1 MTTKRA
7 LILMRFGIFLLLYVA
22 LWTYTLF
29 QGDFAS
35 WFLTYFFSFILLL
48 LITGAL
54 FKLKN
59 WQIKRDFHKTR
70 IQEGETVRLTLHF
83 SRKHAF
89 PMGYLLIQQAL
100 PETLGELSDRQ
111 QVIYPFFKRSITAN
125 LMPFTAVRGKHVFP
139 AVEAETSDPFGLIE
153 RSARLGEA
161 AELTVYPRYF
171 PDILMKISENSPE
184 NERDAANWTF
194 KKNQNIH
201 GLREFT
207 PGDRISW
214 IDWKSSAKT
223 GKVMARE
230 YENSS
235 SSRIRV
241 IFYGQAHSHFDFA
254 LRAAYS
260 FTRKMLEQNGEV
272 SVAILAENG
281 QTFGFS
287 RGQAKLEDIA
297 KAFAEVAPETAEK
310 LAEPLTSLLAQNQR
324 TILFT
329 PFVDPSLQRIV
340 RSSVQK
346 QTIQLVSILESGQMD
361 AGTIYLSKKA
371 LALPATGNG
380 GGSDEIHG

>member
-7 LILMRFGIFLLLYVA
+7 LLLMRFGVFLLLYVA

-48 LITGAL
+48 LVCGSL
-54 FKLKN
+54 FRLKN
-59 WQIKRDFHKTR
+59 WQIKRDFHKAR
-70 IQEGETVRLTLHF
+70 IQEGETVRLTVHF
-83 SRKHAF
+83 ARKRAF
-89 PMGYLLIQQAL
+89 PMGYLLMQQAM
-100 PETLGELSDRQ
+100 PETLGNLPGRQ
-111 QVIYPFFKRSITAN
+111 QVIYPFFKRSITAD
-125 LMPFTAVRGKHVFP
+125 LAPFTAVRGKHVFP
-139 AVEAETSDPFGLIE
+139 AVEAETSDPFGLME

-161 AELTVYPRYF
+161 VELTIYPRYF

-184 NERDAANWTF
+184 NERNATNWTF

-235 SSRIRV
+235 SSRVRV
-241 IFYGQAHSHFDFA
+241 IFYGQQHPHFDFA

-260 FTRKMLEQNGEV
+260 FARKMLEQNGEV
-272 SVAILAENG
+272 SVAVLGENG

-287 RGQAKLEDIA
+287 RGHAKLEDIA
-297 KAFAEVAPETAEK
+297 KAFAEVAPATAEK

-329 PFVDPSLQRIV
+329 PFVDPALQKAV

-346 QTIQLVSILESGQMD
+346 QTIQLVSILDGGQMD
-361 AGTIYLSKKA
+361 AGTIYLPKKA
-371 LALPATGNG
+371 LALPETADG
-380 GGSDEIHG
+380 GDTDENNR